1 MYKKMSSL
9 AGKTAIV
16 TGAGQG
22 IGKAIA
28 ECYAE
33 FGAKVVL
40 VDIQPGP
47 LKQAEKEIGKAGGSV
62 LALQK
67 DVRKQADVDAIMAGA
82 VKKFGSIDVLVNNVG
97 WTKRKLFMD
106 MTDAEWIEAIDVNLV
121 QAMRCTRGAAK
132 IMMEKKTKGS
142 IINVTTIEGF
152 RAAPGFAP
160 YAAAKAGLTNFTKT
174 LALELSPW
182 GIRVNAI
189 APDATVTPRILEMRP
204 DWAKSS
210 KPPHIPMGR
219 RGQPEDHAGAALYLA
234 SDMSS
239 WVTGETIHVG
249 GGTYAAS
256 GWRLTASGHWS
267 TDGINAQVYSGKP
280 FEQEKSL

>member
-1 MYKKMSSL
+1 MYKKLPSL

-16 TGAGQG
+16 TGSAQG

-28 ECYAE
+28 DCYAE

-47 LKQAEKEIGKAGGSV
+47 LKQAEAAIRKAGGTV

-67 DVRKQADVDAIMAGA
+67 DVRKQADVDAIFSAT
-82 VKKFGSIDVLVNNVG
+82 VKKFGGVDILVNNVG
-97 WTKRKLFMD
+97 WTKRKLFME
-106 MTDAEWIEAIDVNLV
+106 MTDDEWMEAIDVNLV
-121 QAMRCTRGAAK
+121 QAMRCTRAAAK
-132 IMMEKKTKGS
+132 VMIAKKTKGS
-142 IINVTTIEGF
+142 IVNVTTIEGF

-219 RGQPEDHAGAALYLA
+219 RGQIEDHAGAALYLA
-234 SDMSS
+234 SAMSS
-239 WVTGETIHVG
+239 WVTGETLHVG

-256 GWRLTASGHWS
+256 GWRLTSSGHWS

-280 FEQEKSL
+280 FKP